1 MKRLYV
7 RPPFRAHGAGR
18 LLAETV
24 IAAART
30 IGYTS
35 MRLDTVPSMT
45 SALALCRALGFV
57 EIPPYRANPAPR
69 CDFLELVLR

>member
-35 MRLDTVPSMT
+35 ML
-45 SALALCRALGFV
+45 
-57 EIPPYRANPAPR
+57 
-69 CDFLELVLR
+69 